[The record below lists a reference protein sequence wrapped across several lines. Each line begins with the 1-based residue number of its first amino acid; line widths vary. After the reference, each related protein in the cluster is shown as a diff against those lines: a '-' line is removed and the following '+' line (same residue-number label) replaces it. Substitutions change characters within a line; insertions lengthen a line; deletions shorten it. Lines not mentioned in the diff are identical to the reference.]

1 MQDLVSS
8 PVSIAQSRSTSSPS
22 TPRQVWYNG
31 VGTAASL
38 AKEDERMRI
47 LFALTYYRP
56 HTSGLTIYVERLATA
71 LARRGHTITILTSQ
85 YDPSLPTREVVEN
98 VRIVRAPVVAR
109 ISKGVIMPTIGWLA
123 SALAINHDAMSLHLP
138 QFDASGIAL
147 RGRVLRQPVV
157 LTYHCD
163 LLLPPGFINKVANVA
178 VDVSNRIAGQLATRI
193 VAYTHDY
200 ADNSPF
206 LSNFREKIE
215 VIPPPVEVAPIPTTE
230 VAAFRRRWNIQ
241 GPIIGMAARLAA
253 EKGVEVLL
261 NALPRI
267 LSVYP
272 NARVLY
278 AGQYENVLG
287 EEAYA
292 LRLAPLFERYRD
304 HWTFLGTLNPKE
316 MAAFF
321 PNLDVLI
328 VPSLNSTESFGLV
341 QVEAMLCGTPCVASN
356 LPGVRQP
363 IQQTGMGRIAAIG
376 DSADLA
382 DAIIEVLGN
391 RTQYVRPQAEIAAR
405 FSTSRTAELY
415 EQLFEQLRL
424 SHKQ

>member
-1 MQDLVSS
+1 
-8 PVSIAQSRSTSSPS
+8 
-22 TPRQVWYNG
+22 
-31 VGTAASL
+31 
-38 AKEDERMRI
+38 MRI

-56 HTSGLTIYVERLATA
+56 HTSGLTIYVQRLATEM
-71 LARRGHTITILTSQ
+71 ARRGHTVTILTSQ
-85 YDPSLPTREVVEN
+85 YDPSLPEREVIDN
-98 VRIVRAPVVAR
+98 VRIIRAPVIAR

-123 SALAINHDAMSLHLP
+123 TTLALHHDAMSLHLP

-147 RGRVLRQPVV
+147 RGRILRQPVV

-163 LLLPPGFINKVANVA
+163 LLLPPGLINKVANVA
-178 VDVSNRIAGQLATRI
+178 VDLSNHAAGTLATRI
-193 VAYTHDY
+193 IAYTQDY

-206 LSNFREKIE
+206 LSRFMDKVH
-215 VIPPPVEVAPIPTTE
+215 VIPPPVEVAHIPDEE

-241 GPIIGMAARLAA
+241 GPVIGMAARLAA

-267 LSVYP
+267 LSTYP

-321 PNLDVLI
+321 PNLDVLV

-363 IQQTGMGRIAAIG
+363 ILQTGMGRIADIG
-376 DSADLA
+376 NSHSLA
-382 DAIIEVLGN
+382 DAILEVLGN
-391 RTQYVRPQAEIAAR
+391 KAHYVRPRAEIEAR
-405 FSTSRTAELY
+405 FSTPRTAELY
-415 EQLFEQLRL
+415 EALFEHLR
-424 SHKQ
+424 HKPDSRQ